1 MTTSHP
7 TYDATRPL
15 FDPAARP
22 ELFDGVRSRR
32 IMAFLVDA
40 GIILFLM
47 VATSLVIL
55 VMGVFTLG
63 LGWLLFPL
71 VWPVVAIIY
80 TVFTLGGRA
89 SATPGMRFMGLVM
102 RTLDGGAMTPL
113 LALLHALGF
122 WFSVSILTPLILL
135 VALVSPRKRLLHD
148 MAIGSVL
155 IRDAV

>member
-1 MTTSHP
+1 MTTTHP
-7 TYDATRPL
+7 TYDAPRPL

-40 GIILFLM
+40 AIVLFLM
-47 VATSLVIL
+47 VLASLVIL

-63 LGWLLFPL
+63 LGWFLLPL

-80 TVFTLGGRA
+80 TIFTLGGRA
-89 SATPGMRFMGLVM
+89 SATPGMRFMGLEM
-102 RTLDGGAMTPL
+102 RTLDGGTMTPL

-122 WFSVSILTPLILL
+122 WFSVSFLTPLILL
-135 VALVSPRKRLLHD
+135 VSLVSPRKRLLHD

-155 IRDAV
+155 LRDGA